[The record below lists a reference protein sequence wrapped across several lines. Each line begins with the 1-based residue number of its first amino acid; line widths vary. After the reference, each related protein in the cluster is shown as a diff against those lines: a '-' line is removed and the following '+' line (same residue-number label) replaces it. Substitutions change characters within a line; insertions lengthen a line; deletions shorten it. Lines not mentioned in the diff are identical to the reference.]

1 MDVMKKKIVWFCG
14 IPEKVRVEAFAD
26 QGLLHGNTWSWIVGH
41 LPPPPNIDLHIV
53 CADRRLKADVTRTWG
68 GATFHLLKV
77 PRGGPFLM
85 YESWVPAFVR
95 KSRELN
101 PDVVHG
107 WGTECA
113 FGLAALRAAP
123 KKHLIGIQG
132 ILVVFW
138 PYMPKSVQTTL
149 CTFNE
154 LRVLRKVK
162 RCVAES
168 EYSKTTVSQFTGA
181 KISVIPHPLREEFRN
196 ATLGPRNEKIII
208 YLGTLYRRKGIFDA
222 LKSFISLNTDWKLV
236 CIGTAP
242 SSRQQKKIDR
252 YIMGLAAS
260 DRDRIVFAGTQT
272 IGQIIEWFRRSP
284 LFFLPSYADTGP
296 TALKEALSMGLW
308 PVCYDNTGPQELI
321 GRYGVGTLVPT
332 GDVKLL
338 AEALNKVI
346 AERVW
351 ENNTAL
357 ASCVATIRQDLAP
370 AAIWEK
376 LTQVYDECSGRSD
389 TKLT

>member
-1 MDVMKKKIVWFCG
+1 MKKKIVWFCG
-14 IPEKVRVEAFAD
+14 VPEKVRVEAFAD
-26 QGLLHGNTWSWIVGH
+26 QGLLSGHSWSWVVGH

-53 CADRRLKADVTRTWG
+53 CADRRLKADVTRVWN

-77 PRGGPFLM
+77 PRGGSYLM
-85 YESWVPAFVR
+85 YRAWIPAFIM
-95 KSRELN
+95 KTRELK
-101 PDVVHG
+101 PDLVHS
-107 WGTECA
+107 WGTEGGC
-113 FGLAALRAAP
+113 GVAALRVAP
-123 KKHLIGIQG
+123 EKHVIGIQG
-132 ILVVFW
+132 ILAVTW
-138 PYMPKSVQTTL
+138 PVMKKSLSLMLSVL
-149 CTFNE
+149 NE
-154 LRVLRKVK
+154 RYVLRKAR

-168 EYSKTTVSQFTGA
+168 NYSCRTASKYTSAPVEMVPQ
-181 KISVIPHPLREEFRN
+181 PLREEFLLATPGAMN
-196 ATLGPRNEKIII
+196 AKIMV
-208 YLGTLYRRKGIFDA
+208 YLGVLEHRKGFFDA
-222 LKSFISLNTDWKLV
+222 VKAFLSLDSDWTLV
-236 CIGTAP
+236 CIGRAA
-242 SSRQQKKIDR
+242 SAKEQQGIDR
-252 YIMGLAAS
+252 FLEQQQAGCRVILT
-260 DRDRIVFAGTQT
+260 GTQT
-272 IGQIIEWFRRSP
+272 PTQIIEWFKKSP
-284 LFFLPSYADTGP
+284 LFLLPSYTDTGP
-296 TALKEALSMGLW
+296 NALKEALSMGLW

-351 ENNTAL
+351 ENNAAL